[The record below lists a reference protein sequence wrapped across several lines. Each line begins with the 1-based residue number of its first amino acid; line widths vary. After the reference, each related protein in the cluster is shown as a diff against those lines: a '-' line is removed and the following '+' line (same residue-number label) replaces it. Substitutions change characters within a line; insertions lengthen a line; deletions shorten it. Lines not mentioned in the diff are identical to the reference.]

1 MFEKKGWPYVKYS
14 GRMKQREREKAIV
27 DFGKPDGEC
36 KIMIASLKAGGVGLN
51 LTMASKVICIDLWWN
66 SSVEQQAFCRV
77 YRIGQENETFI
88 TRFVAKNTV
97 DEKLL
102 QMQEEKSK
110 AIREAIDDERMLEEL
125 TLRELMALFGRVKM
139 DERKKP
145 FIVVDDEGE
154 FDNECPPTI
163 L

>member
-1 MFEKKGWPYVKYS
+1 
-14 GRMKQREREKAIV
+14 MKQKEREKALV
-27 DFGKPDGEC
+27 DFADEDGEC
-36 KIMIASLKAGGVGLN
+36 KIMIASLKAGGIGLN

-77 YRIGQENETFI
+77 YRIGQEHETFI

-102 QMQEEKSK
+102 QMQEVKSK
-110 AIREAIDDERMLEEL
+110 AIREAIDDETMLEAL
-125 TLRELMALFGRVKM
+125 SLPELMALFGEVRM
-139 DERKKP
+139 DEGKKP

-154 FDNECPPTI
+154 FDNENPPTI